1 MIYTKMKIKKVKKF
15 TIINIKKL
23 INFLNY
29 QIEQNFIKIFLNKVL
44 LKYFIYSKVKLYY
57 RIQLFAN
64 KLANL
69 LTFN

>member
-1 MIYTKMKIKKVKKF
+1 MKIKKVKKF